1 MGLHVALSD
10 QRVLITGVTGFI
22 GKALAAECLSA
33 GCRVRGTVRNI
44 TRAADL
50 PADVEPAV
58 VPDAGPDAKW
68 SESLTGVNVVVHLA
82 GSVHQEDSRSGSEH
96 FRINLAGTE
105 ALARAAVDAG
115 VQRFVFLSTIKVHGE
130 GGEGPYTESHPYRPH
145 GDYAISKCEAEKALR
160 AFASHDAMEV
170 TILRPPLIYGPGVK
184 ANFLKLLDAVARG
197 TFLPLGSVDN
207 RRSLLYLGNLVDA
220 ILTTLRRSNAAGST
234 FMVAD
239 AKPVST
245 PELIR
250 EIADLMGTPS
260 RLIPFPVGLLKLAG
274 RAAKKSPQV
283 ERLTSSLWADTTEI
297 QTRLGWQP
305 KVSFRQGLAETVAW
319 YRSRLGATPPRLAHA
334 FGR

>member
-10 QRVLITGVTGFI
+10 QRVLITGATGFI

-33 GCRVRGTVRNI
+33 GCRVRGTVRSI

-58 VPDAGPDAKW
+58 VPDAGPDANW
-68 SESLTGVNVVVHLA
+68 SEPLSGVNVVVHLA
-82 GSVHQEDSRSGSEH
+82 GCVHQEGSRSGSEH
-96 FRINLAGTE
+96 FRVNLAGTE
-105 ALARAAVDAG
+105 ALARAAVEAG
-115 VQRFVFLSTIKVHGE
+115 VERFVFLSTIKVHGE
-130 GGEGPYTESHPYRPH
+130 GGKEPYTESHPYRPH
-145 GDYAISKCEAEKALR
+145 GDYAISKCEAEKSLR
-160 AFASHDAMEV
+160 AFATHDAMPI

-184 ANFLKLLDAVARG
+184 ANFLKLLDAVSRG

-220 ILTTLRRSNAAGST
+220 ILTTLRRPNAAGST

-245 PELIR
+245 PALIR

-260 RLIPFPVGLLKLAG
+260 RLLPFPVALLKLAG
-274 RAAKKSPQV
+274 RAVKKSPQV
-283 ERLTSSLWADTTEI
+283 ERLTNSLWADTTEI
-297 QTRLGWQP
+297 QTRLGWRP

-319 YRSRLGATPPRLAHA
+319 YRCRPGATPPRRTHA
-334 FGR
+334 FDR

>member
-1 MGLHVALSD
+1 MGLGVVVSD
-10 QRVLITGVTGFI
+10 QRVLITGATGFI
-22 GKALAAECLSA
+22 GRALAAGCASA
-33 GCRVRGTVRNI
+33 GYRVRGSVRSI
-44 TRAADL
+44 SRAAEL
-50 PADVEPAV
+50 PAGVEPAA
-58 VPDAGPDAKW
+58 VPDAGPGADW
-68 SESLTGVNVVVHLA
+68 SESLTGVNGVVHLA
-82 GSVHQEDSRSGSEH
+82 GCVHQEDSRSGSEH

-160 AFASHDAMEV
+160 AFATHNAMHI

-184 ANFLKLLDAVARG
+184 ANFLKLLDAVSRG
-197 TFLPLGSVDN
+197 AFLPLGSVDN
-207 RRSLLYLGNLVDA
+207 RRSLLFLGNLVDA

-319 YRSRLGATPPRLAHA
+319 YRSRLGTTPPRLAHA

>member
-1 MGLHVALSD
+1 MGLHVALNG
-10 QRVLITGVTGFI
+10 QRVLITGANGFI

-33 GCRVRGTVRNI
+33 GCRVRGSVRNI
-44 TRAADL
+44 TRAAEL

-58 VPDAGPDAKW
+58 VPDAGPDANW

-82 GSVHQEDSRSGSEH
+82 GCVHQEDSRSGSEH
-96 FRINLAGTE
+96 FRINMAGTE
-105 ALARAAVDAG
+105 ALARAAANAG

-130 GGEGPYTESHPYRPH
+130 GGGPYTESHPYRPH

-160 AFASHDAMEV
+160 AFATHDAMHI
-170 TILRPPLIYGPGVK
+170 TILRPPLIYGPGGK
-184 ANFLKLLDAVARG
+184 ANFLRLLDAVSSG

-220 ILTTLRRSNAAGST
+220 ILTTLRRPNAAGRT

-274 RAAKKSPQV
+274 RAVKKSPQV
-283 ERLTSSLWADTTEI
+283 ERLTNSLWADTTEI
-297 QTRLGWQP
+297 QTRLGWKP

-319 YRSRLGATPPRLAHA
+319 YRSRLGATPPRLTHA

>member
-1 MGLHVALSD
+1 MGLHVALNG
-10 QRVLITGVTGFI
+10 QRVLITGANGFI

-33 GCRVRGTVRNI
+33 GCRVRGSVRNI
-44 TRAADL
+44 TRAAEL

-58 VPDAGPDAKW
+58 VSDAGPDADW
-68 SESLTGVNVVVHLA
+68 SESLTGVNAVVHLA
-82 GSVHQEDSRSGSEH
+82 GCVHQEDSRSGSEH
-96 FRINLAGTE
+96 FRINMAGTE
-105 ALARAAVDAG
+105 TLARAAVDAG

-160 AFASHDAMEV
+160 AFAAHDAMHI

-220 ILTTLRRSNAAGST
+220 ILTTLRRSNAAGRT

-274 RAAKKSPQV
+274 RAVKKSPQI
-283 ERLTSSLWADTTEI
+283 ERLTNSLWADTTEI

-319 YRSRLGATPPRLAHA
+319 YRSRLGATPPRPTHA
-334 FGR
+334 SGR